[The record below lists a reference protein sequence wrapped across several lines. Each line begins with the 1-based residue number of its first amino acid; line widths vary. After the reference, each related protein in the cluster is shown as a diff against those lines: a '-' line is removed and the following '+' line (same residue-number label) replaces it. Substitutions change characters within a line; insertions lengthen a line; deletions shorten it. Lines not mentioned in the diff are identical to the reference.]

1 MGEPSARFGQAAKA
15 ALDLPVRQ
23 ETQFDK
29 GHEMTVTAASHGL
42 LADHVISV
50 AASHSKTELGAACHA
65 AVGALLGA
73 PAMGLYLRE
82 AQGPA
87 LLYSHNAPRGFLEEY
102 AGELAMRDPMIERIM
117 ETGCSVVGTSLRR
130 TQGRNI
136 RLMQNLLNRWGF
148 CGNLCG
154 PIYVE
159 AELIGF
165 LYTADRVVSCE
176 EPARRA
182 ERLDYICR
190 SASLALWRL
199 AADPASPASVSAAP
213 SSAMTMPPRL
223 AEVAHLV
230 CEGRTNKEI
239 ARLLDISPH
248 TVKEHISNLCLRLS
262 VRNRTSIAA
271 ALLRLREQEPG
282 GTRDAQEAALL
293 NAIYRPGSADLRRC
307 GEYF

>member
-1 MGEPSARFGQAAKA
+1 
-15 ALDLPVRQ
+15 
-23 ETQFDK
+23 
-29 GHEMTVTAASHGL
+29 MTVTAASHDL

-50 AASHSKTELGAACHA
+50 AASHSKTELGAACHV
-65 AVGALLGA
+65 AVDALLGA

-82 AQGPA
+82 AHGPA

-117 ETGCSVVGTSLRR
+117 ETGCSVIGTSLRR

-136 RLMQNLLNRWGF
+136 RLMQDLLNRWGF
-148 CGNLCG
+148 CDNLCG
-154 PIYVE
+154 PLYVG

-165 LYTADRVVSCE
+165 LYAADRVAPRE
-176 EPARRA
+176 EPALRA

-199 AADPASPASVSAAP
+199 AADPAPPANVSATP
-213 SSAMTMPPRL
+213 SLAMIMPPRL

-239 ARLLDISPH
+239 ARLLGISPH
-248 TVKEHISNLCLRLS
+248 TVKEYISNLCQRLS

-271 ALLRLREQEPG
+271 ALLRLQKQEPG
-282 GTRDAQEAALL
+282 VTRSAQEAALL
-293 NAIYRPGSADLRRC
+293 NATFRPRSADLRRC
-307 GEYF
+307 AEYF